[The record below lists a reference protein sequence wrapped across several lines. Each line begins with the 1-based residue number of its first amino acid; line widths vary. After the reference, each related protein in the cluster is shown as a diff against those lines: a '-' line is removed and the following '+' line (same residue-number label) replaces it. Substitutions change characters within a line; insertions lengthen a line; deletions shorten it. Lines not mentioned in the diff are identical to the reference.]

1 MDLTG
6 SASCELIKQAQYPI
20 QGFQSALEK
29 HQFPHAKRQQNS
41 KVIEKGSMLLR
52 TVLTELP
59 IRNKKY
65 SSKGLYYEKNL
76 NMQLERFNSMQ
87 VFPILFCVIQRTT
100 SIHLLFKQQD
110 PQEFQTQG
118 VCMVTG
124 NYYYSNP
131 PEIFQQKAGEH
142 IIVS

>member
-1 MDLTG
+1 M
-6 SASCELIKQAQYPI
+6 
-20 QGFQSALEK
+20 
-29 HQFPHAKRQQNS
+29 
-41 KVIEKGSMLLR
+41 VIEKGRMLLR
-52 TVLTELP
+52 TVSTELP
-59 IRNKKY
+59 IRNNKY
-65 SSKGLYYEKNL
+65 SSNNAHIIYRTSFKGLYYEKNM

-87 VFPILFCVIQRTT
+87 VFPILFCVIQKIT
-100 SIHLLFKQQD
+100 SIQLLFKQSDQ
-110 PQEFQTQG
+110 QEFQTHG